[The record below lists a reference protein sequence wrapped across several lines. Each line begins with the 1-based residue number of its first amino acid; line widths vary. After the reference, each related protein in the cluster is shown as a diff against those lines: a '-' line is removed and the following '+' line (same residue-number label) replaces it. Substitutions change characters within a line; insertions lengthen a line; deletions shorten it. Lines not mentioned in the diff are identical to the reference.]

1 MGYNMFMISA
11 AFCRIEKNRLKGLK
25 MLDVCLAGTAGM
37 VPLPDRWLTT
47 LYASCEGSSVLIDCG
62 EGTQVALAESGCRL
76 KPIDVI
82 CITHFHADHI
92 AGLPG
97 LLLSMGNTGRT
108 EPVTIIGPSGL
119 KHVLQGLLVIA
130 GGLPFDIGIV
140 EIDPAGDDVKK
151 GFVQSGKMII
161 RAFPANHVIPCL
173 GYTIEIKRPG
183 RFLADKAE
191 VLGIPRE
198 YWSRLQHG
206 ETVTIGQ
213 TPDAPNSGT
222 TFMPSAVLGPE
233 RRGIKVLYSTD
244 TRPVSDMIT
253 MGKGADLMILE
264 GNYESDEKMEKAL
277 EWGHMTY
284 PEAAR
289 IAAKADPA
297 ELWLTHFSQSIED
310 PEAFADNARVIFKK
324 TVIGHDGL
332 KKTIDFC
339 D

>member
-1 MGYNMFMISA
+1 M
-11 AFCRIEKNRLKGLK
+11 
-25 MLDVCLAGTAGM
+25 
-37 VPLPDRWLTT
+37 
-47 LYASCEGSSVLIDCG
+47 LIDCG
-62 EGTQVALAESGCRL
+62 EGTQVALAESGLRL

-108 EPVTIIGPSGL
+108 DPVTIVGPTGL
-119 KHVLQGLLVIA
+119 RHVLQGLLVIA

-140 EIDPAGDDVKK
+140 EIDPSGDTIRD
-151 GFVQSGKMII
+151 GFVQCGRMTIK
-161 RAFPANHVIPCL
+161 AFAADHVIPCL
-173 GYTIEIKRPG
+173 GYVIEIKRPG
-183 RFLADKAE
+183 RFLAEKAE
-191 VLGIPRE
+191 ALGIPKE

-206 ETVTIGQ
+206 ETVTIEQNPHGA
-213 TPDAPNSGT
+213 DASHDPSSGADRNQATDNSHDPSSGASCSAAGT
-222 TFMPSAVLGPE
+222 TIMPSAVLGPE
-233 RRGIKVLYSTD
+233 RRGIKILYSTD

-253 MGKGADLMILE
+253 MGRGADLMILE
-264 GNYESDEKMEKAL
+264 GNYENDDKMDKAIQ
-277 EWGHMTY
+277 WGHMTF
-284 PEAAR
+284 PEAAK

-310 PEAFADNARVIFKK
+310 PEAFADNARAIFKK

-332 KKTIDFC
+332 RKTIDFT

>member
-1 MGYNMFMISA
+1 
-11 AFCRIEKNRLKGLK
+11 

-37 VPLPDRWLTT
+37 VPLPRRWLTT

-97 LLLSMGNTGRT
+97 LLLSMGNSGRT
-108 EPVTIIGPSGL
+108 EPVTIVGPAGL
-119 KHVLQGLLVIA
+119 RHVLQGLLVIA
-130 GGLPFDIGIV
+130 GGLPFDLGLV
-140 EIDPAGDDVKK
+140 EIDPNGDD
-151 GFVQSGKMII
+151 I
-161 RAFPANHVIPCL
+161 RTGYIQCGRMLIKAFAANHVIPCL
-173 GYTIEIKRPG
+173 GYVIEIKRPG
-183 RFLADKAE
+183 RFLAEKAE
-191 VLGIPRE
+191 ALGIPKE

-206 ETVTIGQ
+206 ETVNV
-213 TPDAPNSGT
+213 PGT
-222 TFMPSAVLGPE
+222 TFIPSAVMGPE
-233 RRGIKVLYSTD
+233 RRGIKILYSTD
-244 TRPVSDMIT
+244 TRPVQDMIEL
-253 MGKGADLMILE
+253 GRGADLMILE
-264 GNYESDEKMEKAL
+264 GNYENDDKMDKAIQ
-277 EWGHMTY
+277 WGHMTF
-284 PEAAR
+284 PEAAK

-310 PEAFADNARVIFKK
+310 PEAFADNARAIFKK

-332 KKTIDFC
+332 RKTIDFT